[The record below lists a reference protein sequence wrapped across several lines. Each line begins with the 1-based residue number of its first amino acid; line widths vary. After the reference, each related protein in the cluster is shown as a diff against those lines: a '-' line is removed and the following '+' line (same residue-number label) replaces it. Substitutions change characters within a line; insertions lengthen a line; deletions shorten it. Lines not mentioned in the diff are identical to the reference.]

1 MARSALHRVQG
12 PEDALSRLAHA
23 LHEEE
28 TDTLADAPV
37 EAILAAVLQE
47 ELPFVYHYQPIVDLA
62 RGITAGYE
70 ALVRFPIQPTIPP
83 DRMLACAD
91 HWGCREELE
100 ALITREAVHQR
111 GFLPV
116 NTFLSINASP
126 SFVLSSFWDEILAE
140 AGDLRRVVVEITENQ
155 AVDNYGP
162 LLQKVAAIRE
172 AGGSIAVDDAGSG
185 YSSLKHVMALRPE
198 FVKLDRTF
206 ISNCDKDPAKSAL
219 IEMVGN
225 TAGRL
230 DAWLIA
236 EGVETERELEELIN
250 LEVPLAQG
258 YFLARPQPQMQP
270 LAAAP
275 AHAIVKRVREIQSS
289 RQLRDSVDPCVGALD
304 EPHARAMLAADPA
317 LEAVMVVD
325 AWGGPALLLQRHPLA
340 GVRVVAPLLRMQG
353 STPARTALQRALT
366 RPGSLCFD
374 PIVAIDE
381 LGRFTGLVNID
392 QLTRHLLT

>member
-1 MARSALHRVQG
+1 MARSALHRDLGVDD
-12 PEDALSRLAHA
+12 PLSRLAHA
-23 LHEEE
+23 LYEEE

-47 ELPFVYHYQPIVDLA
+47 ELPFVYHFQPIVDLA

-100 ALITREAVHQR
+100 ALITREAVRQR
-111 GFLPV
+111 IFLPT

-126 SFVLSSFWDEILAE
+126 SFVLSTFWDEILAE
-140 AGDLRRVVVEITENQ
+140 AGDLQRVVVEITENQ

-185 YSSLKHVMALRPE
+185 YSSLKHIMALRPE

-206 ISNCDKDPAKSAL
+206 IANCDKDAAKSAL

-275 AHAIVKRVREIQSS
+275 TQAIVKRVREIQSS
-289 RQLRDSVDPCVGALD
+289 RQLRDSIDPCAGALD

-317 LEAVMVVD
+317 LETVMVVD

-340 GVRVVAPLLRMQG
+340 GVRVVTPLLRMQG
-353 STPARTALQRALT
+353 STSARTALQRALT
-366 RPGSLCFD
+366 RPESLCFD

-381 LGRFTGLVNID
+381 LGRFTGLVNIA